1 MTEERRG
8 RPATFEPAPK
18 PVKFTKEF
26 NNVDGTKAVWKYDT
40 SVTSY
45 GPISVE
51 IIYPKNTEVKE
62 ELDLTSESI
71 KKTKRLYLNEANGKL
86 VKYFRAKELGII
98 K

>member
-1 MTEERRG
+1 MKKG
-8 RPATFEPAPK
+8 RPKEVPVESFTK

-26 NNVDGTKAVWKYDT
+26 NNADGTKAVWKYDT

-62 ELDLTSESI
+62 ELDLTSEKI

-86 VKYFRAKELGII
+86 VKYTRAKELGII